1 MPAEHGKPGLTQGH
15 ALLQAADEL
24 ALLEQQVQER
34 RAAVEAKQRAARL
47 RAEAKAAKAHAAKKS
62 AFEAE
67 LAALA
72 LQEQDL
78 DVDLQSNT
86 SLSATL
92 SAAPGTPLAPDT
104 VRITSSVVPCSLCN
118 VIDVHLQHEQQCAFG
133 HRHCCQDAYRLL
145 CATRASSI
153 CRCILIRRGPLSG
166 HLSKHGL
173 VCRALCR
180 LAVVCE
186 SCWRCC
192 ARRRSG
198 TYG

>member
-47 RAEAKAAKAHAAKKS
+47 RAEAKAAKARAANKP
-62 AFEAE
+62 ALEAE

-92 SAAPGTPLAPDT
+92 SAAPSTPSAPDT
-104 VRITSSVVPCSLCN
+104 VRISSSVVPC
-118 VIDVHLQHEQQCAFG
+118 
-133 HRHCCQDAYRLL
+133 
-145 CATRASSI
+145 
-153 CRCILIRRGPLSG
+153 
-166 HLSKHGL
+166 
-173 VCRALCR
+173 
-180 LAVVCE
+180 
-186 SCWRCC
+186 
-192 ARRRSG
+192 
-198 TYG
+198 